1 MYVVSVSFLCSSP
14 GSWRTSEI
22 DRQNKTGALTMA
34 EKGVVKM
41 YSRGTGFGFITPDDG
56 SEDVFVHILKCSK
69 IEGAVRGDVVI

>member
-1 MYVVSVSFLCSSP
+1 
-14 GSWRTSEI
+14 
-22 DRQNKTGALTMA
+22 MA

-56 SEDVFVHILKCSK
+56 SDDVYVHIQQGCPK